1 MEQIRVLQVIGGLN
15 RGGAETMIMNLYRAI
30 DKSSVQFDFVIHRGN
45 ENAYCDE
52 VRNLG
57 GKIYVFPEP
66 SAKNLIYYRKCWKN
80 FLEEHPEY
88 KILHS
93 HVRSY
98 AILFLGI
105 AKKLGLT
112 TIVHSHSTS
121 NGGGIKSYLKS
132 LLQLPLRKTSDYLFA
147 CSTISGEWL
156 FGKKAIKQPN
166 YKMIKNAIDCSKYV
180 VGEEVRKAYRQ
191 EMGID
196 HSVVYG
202 HVGRLSEPKNHAFLL
217 QVFCEILKTQPNAIL
232 MIVGEG
238 AYRERIE
245 TQIAQLGIEDKVI
258 MTGRRNDIPQIL
270 SAMDVFLFPSLWE
283 GLPVTVI
290 EAQAAGLPCLISD
303 KITDEVA
310 VSNAVTYLPI
320 DQGVDCWVEGACTA
334 AGKRF
339 SVIEGIKAAG
349 FDVHESAEELTK
361 FYKDVYE

>member
-1 MEQIRVLQVIGGLN
+1 MEPIRVLQVIGGLN
-15 RGGAETMIMNLYRAI
+15 RGGAETMIMNIYRAI

-45 ENAYCDE
+45 ENAYFDE

-132 LLQLPLRKTSDYLFA
+132 LLQLPLRTTSDYLFA

-180 VGEEVRKAYRQ
+180 VSEEVRKAYRQ

-196 HSVVYG
+196 NSVVYG

-217 QVFCEILKTQPNAIL
+217 HVFCEILKTQPNAIL

-245 TQIAQLGIEDKVI
+245 TQIAQLGIKDKVI

-320 DQGVDCWVEGACTA
+320 DQGVDCWVKGACA
-334 AGKRF
+334 VAGKRF
-339 SVIEGIKAAG
+339 SVIEDIKAAG

-361 FYKDVYE
+361 FYKDIYE